1 MRLILV
7 IALSLM
13 ALPSWAN
20 QLKSVRIWPS
30 PDNTRVVLDMSSAP
44 NFNYFT
50 LTGPDRLVIDLKGA
64 SNAANL
70 ARIENN
76 SELVRKIRQSTPLEK
91 GGLRLVMDLSSAIK
105 PVVFP
110 LAPAGPYGHRLVIDL
125 PYEEKRSAAAVQS
138 TPVGGKGKGVV
149 IAIDPGHGGED
160 PGSIGPRRTY
170 EKRVTLAVSQKL
182 AALID
187 REPGMRA
194 VLTRRGDYFVDL
206 NKRSEIARKAK
217 ADLLV
222 SVHADSFHNATPRG
236 ASVWVLSTNRANREM
251 GSWLEKQEKQGEL
264 LGGVGKVLAESD
276 PNPYLAQTFLD
287 LSMDKSRA
295 EGYDVSR
302 QILRSMGKVA
312 RLHKKAPEHA
322 SLAVLKAPDIP
333 SVLVETG
340 FISNH
345 AEEKLLATASYQ
357 DQLARAI
364 FEGIRNYY
372 RAHPTKGAMLTGKGQ
387 ASRPAATT
395 RSAPVAQQPVSQP
408 RQVQLQPVVS
418 NKMPATARDGGA
430 TGTGAGVIKPYS
442 AAAQETGAPVSSVG
456 DYDKSRMLR
465 HVVQR
470 GESLSRLAEKHG
482 VSQSTLVE
490 INQLRSRD
498 IQIGQTIYI
507 PQQGQSRSA
516 APVRSDDKSQ
526 MIRHVVKRGESLSRL
541 AEKHGVSQSTLV
553 EINQLR
559 SRDIQIGQTI
569 YIPQQ
574 GQSRSAAPVR
584 SDDKSQMIRHVVKR
598 GESLSRLAEKHG
610 VSQARLVE
618 INKLKS
624 RDIQVGQVLY
634 IPQN

>member
-20 QLKSVRIWPS
+20 QLKSVRVWPS

-50 LTGPDRLVIDLKGA
+50 LSGPSRLVIDLKGA

-70 ARIENN
+70 ARIENK
-76 SELVRKIRQSTPLEK
+76 SELVRKIRESTPLEK
-91 GGLRLVMDLSSAIK
+91 GSMRLVLDLSSSIK

-125 PYEEKRSAAAVQS
+125 PYEEKGGATAQPA
-138 TPVGGKGKGVV
+138 PVGGQGKAIV

-170 EKRVTLAVSQKL
+170 EKRVTLSVSQKL

-194 VLTRRGDYFVDL
+194 VMTRRGDYFVDL

-222 SVHADSFHNATPRG
+222 SVHADSFHNSTPRG

-302 QILRSMGKVA
+302 QILRSMGRVA

-372 RAHPTKGAMLTGKGQ
+372 RSHPTKGPMMTGKGQ
-387 ASRPAATT
+387 QLAS
-395 RSAPVAQQPVSQP
+395 VSQP
-408 RQVQLQPVVS
+408 AAKKAAVAPAPRQQVA
-418 NKMPATARDGGA
+418 NRMPATVPSRSSDGGA
-430 TGTGAGVIKPYS
+430 PVSSVGSASGAGVIKPYKV
-442 AAAQETGAPVSSVG
+442 AAKEPSVPVASV
-456 DYDKSRMLR
+456 
-465 HVVQR
+465 Q
-470 GESLSRLAEKHG
+470 
-482 VSQSTLVE
+482 
-490 INQLRSRD
+490 
-498 IQIGQTIYI
+498 
-507 PQQGQSRSA
+507 
-516 APVRSDDKSQ
+516 SDDKSQ
-526 MIRHVVKRGESLSRL
+526 MIRHVVTRG
-541 AEKHGVSQSTLV
+541 Q
-553 EINQLR
+553 
-559 SRDIQIGQTI
+559 
-569 YIPQQ
+569 
-574 GQSRSAAPVR
+574 
-584 SDDKSQMIRHVVKR
+584 
-598 GESLSRLAEKHG
+598 SLSRLAEKHG

-624 RDIQVGQVLY
+624 RDIQIGQVLY

>member
-1 MRLILV
+1 VRLILV

-20 QLKSVRIWPS
+20 QLKSVRVWPS

-50 LTGPDRLVIDLKGA
+50 LSGPSRLVIDLKGA

-70 ARIENN
+70 ARIENK
-76 SELVRKIRQSTPLEK
+76 SELVRKIRESTPLEK
-91 GGLRLVMDLSSAIK
+91 GSMRLVLDLSSSIK

-125 PYEEKRSAAAVQS
+125 PYEEKGGATAQPA
-138 TPVGGKGKGVV
+138 PVGGQGKAIV

-194 VLTRRGDYFVDL
+194 VMTRRGDYFVDL

-222 SVHADSFHNATPRG
+222 SVHADSFHNSTPRG

-302 QILRSMGKVA
+302 QILRSMGRVA

-372 RAHPTKGAMLTGKGQ
+372 RSHPTKGPMMTGKGQ
-387 ASRPAATT
+387 QLAS
-395 RSAPVAQQPVSQP
+395 VSQP
-408 RQVQLQPVVS
+408 AAKKAAVAPAPRQQVA
-418 NKMPATARDGGA
+418 NRMPATVPSRSSDGGA
-430 TGTGAGVIKPYS
+430 PVSSVGSASGAGVIKPYKV
-442 AAAQETGAPVSSVG
+442 AAKEPSMPVASS
-456 DYDKSRMLR
+456 
-465 HVVQR
+465 QR
-470 GESLSRLAEKHG
+470 
-482 VSQSTLVE
+482 
-490 INQLRSRD
+490 
-498 IQIGQTIYI
+498 
-507 PQQGQSRSA
+507 
-516 APVRSDDKSQ
+516 DDKSQ
-526 MIRHVVKRGESLSRL
+526 MIRHVVTRG
-541 AEKHGVSQSTLV
+541 Q
-553 EINQLR
+553 
-559 SRDIQIGQTI
+559 
-569 YIPQQ
+569 
-574 GQSRSAAPVR
+574 
-584 SDDKSQMIRHVVKR
+584 
-598 GESLSRLAEKHG
+598 SLSRLAEKHG

-624 RDIQVGQVLY
+624 RDIQIGQVLY

>member
-1 MRLILV
+1 MILIV
-7 IALSLM
+7 VLSLL
-13 ALPSWAN
+13 ALPSYAN
-20 QLKSVRIWPS
+20 QLKSVRVWPS

-50 LTGPDRLVIDLKGA
+50 LSGPSRLVIDLKGA

-76 SELVRKIRQSTPLEK
+76 SELVRKIRESTPLEK
-91 GGLRLVMDLSSAIK
+91 GSLRLVLDLSSAIK

-125 PYEEKRSAAAVQS
+125 PYEERGAAATVQS
-138 TPVGGKGKGVV
+138 APVGGQGKAIV

-170 EKRVTLAVSQKL
+170 EKRVTLSVSQKL

-194 VLTRRGDYFVDL
+194 VMTRRGDYFVDL
-206 NKRSEIARKAK
+206 NKRSEIARKGK

-222 SVHADSFHNATPRG
+222 SVHADSFHNSTPRG

-295 EGYDVSR
+295 EGYEVSR

-364 FEGIRNYY
+364 FEGIRTYY
-372 RAHPTKGAMLTGKGQ
+372 RSHPTKGPMMTGKGQ
-387 ASRPAATT
+387 QVAKA
-395 RSAPVAQQPVSQP
+395 APVVKKAAAPQQ
-408 RQVQLQPVVS
+408 QVV
-418 NKMPATARDGGA
+418 NRMPATSSDGAPVSSVGSA
-430 TGTGAGVIKPYS
+430 SGAGVIKPYKV
-442 AAAQETGAPVSSVG
+442 AAKEPSVPVSSVQST
-456 DYDKSRMLR
+456 DKSKMLR
-465 HVVQR
+465 HVVTR
-470 GESLSRLAEKHG
+470 G
-482 VSQSTLVE
+482 Q
-490 INQLRSRD
+490 
-498 IQIGQTIYI
+498 
-507 PQQGQSRSA
+507 
-516 APVRSDDKSQ
+516 
-526 MIRHVVKRGESLSRL
+526 
-541 AEKHGVSQSTLV
+541 
-553 EINQLR
+553 
-559 SRDIQIGQTI
+559 
-569 YIPQQ
+569 
-574 GQSRSAAPVR
+574 
-584 SDDKSQMIRHVVKR
+584 
-598 GESLSRLAEKHG
+598 SLSRLAEKHG

-624 RDIQVGQVLY
+624 RDIQIGQVLY
-634 IPQN
+634 IPR

>member
-1 MRLILV
+1 
-7 IALSLM
+7 M

-44 NFNYFT
+44 NYNYFT

-222 SVHADSFHNATPRG
+222 SVHADSFHNSTPRG

-387 ASRPAATT
+387 VSQPVATT
-395 RSAPVAQQPVSQP
+395 RPAPVARQPVSQP
-408 RQVQLQPVVS
+408 RQTQSQPVVT
-418 NKMPATARDGGA
+418 NKMPATARDS
-430 TGTGAGVIKPYS
+430 GTASGSGAGVIKPYS
-442 AAAQETGAPVSSVG
+442 AATQESGAPVSSVG
-456 DYDKSRMLR
+456 DYDKSRML
-465 HVVQR
+465 
-470 GESLSRLAEKHG
+470 
-482 VSQSTLVE
+482 
-490 INQLRSRD
+490 
-498 IQIGQTIYI
+498 
-507 PQQGQSRSA
+507 
-516 APVRSDDKSQ
+516 
-526 MIRHVVKRGESLSRL
+526 RHVVKRGESLSRL

-574 GQSRSAAPVR
+574 GQSRAAAPVR

-624 RDIQVGQVLY
+624 RNIQVGQVLY

>member
-7 IALSLM
+7 LLLSLL
-13 ALPSWAN
+13 ALPSYAN
-20 QLKSVRIWPS
+20 QLKSVRVWPS

-50 LTGPDRLVIDLKGA
+50 LSGPSRLVIDLKGA
-64 SNAANL
+64 SNVANL
-70 ARIENN
+70 TRIENK
-76 SELVRKIRQSTPLEK
+76 SELVRKIRESTPLEK
-91 GGLRLVMDLSSAIK
+91 GSLRLVLDLSDPIK

-125 PYEEKRSAAAVQS
+125 PYEEKGAAAVQS
-138 TPVGGKGKGVV
+138 APVGGQGKAIV

-194 VLTRRGDYFVDL
+194 VMTRRGDYFVDL
-206 NKRSEIARKAK
+206 NKRSEIARKGK

-222 SVHADSFHNATPRG
+222 SVHADSFHNSTPRG

-295 EGYDVSR
+295 EGYEVSR

-345 AEEKLLATASYQ
+345 GEEKLLATASYQ

-364 FEGIRNYY
+364 FEGIRTYY
-372 RAHPTKGAMLTGKGQ
+372 RSHPTKGPMMTGKGQ
-387 ASRPAATT
+387 QVARTSQPAAKKAVVAA
-395 RSAPVAQQPVSQP
+395 APQQ
-408 RQVQLQPVVS
+408 QVT
-418 NKMPATARDGGA
+418 NRMPATVTSNGGGA
-430 TGTGAGVIKPYS
+430 PVRSVSGGSGAGVIKPYKV
-442 AAAQETGAPVSSVG
+442 AAKESSAPVTSTQATQP
-456 DYDKSRMLR
+456 KMLR
-465 HVVQR
+465 HVVTR
-470 GESLSRLAEKHG
+470 G
-482 VSQSTLVE
+482 Q
-490 INQLRSRD
+490 
-498 IQIGQTIYI
+498 
-507 PQQGQSRSA
+507 
-516 APVRSDDKSQ
+516 
-526 MIRHVVKRGESLSRL
+526 
-541 AEKHGVSQSTLV
+541 
-553 EINQLR
+553 
-559 SRDIQIGQTI
+559 
-569 YIPQQ
+569 
-574 GQSRSAAPVR
+574 
-584 SDDKSQMIRHVVKR
+584 
-598 GESLSRLAEKHG
+598 SLSRLAEKHG
-610 VSQARLVE
+610 VSQAKLVE

-624 RDIQVGQVLY
+624 RDIQIGQVLY
-634 IPQN
+634 IPQT

>member
-20 QLKSVRIWPS
+20 QLKSVRVWPS

-44 NFNYFT
+44 NYNYFT

-64 SNAANL
+64 NNVANL
-70 ARIENN
+70 ARIGNN
-76 SELVRKIRQSTPLEK
+76 SELVRKIRESSPLEK
-91 GGLRLVMDLSSAIK
+91 GGLRLVLDLSSTIK

-125 PYEEKRSAAAVQS
+125 PYEEKRSAAAVQA

-222 SVHADSFHNATPRG
+222 SVHADSFHNSTPRG

-345 AEEKLLATASYQ
+345 AEEKLLATPAYQ
-357 DQLARAI
+357 DKLARAI

-372 RAHPTKGAMLTGKGQ
+372 RAHPTKGALLSGKGQ

-395 RSAPVAQQPVSQP
+395 RPAPVAQQSVSQP
-408 RQVQLQPVVS
+408 RQVQSQPVVT

-430 TGTGAGVIKPYS
+430 ATSSGAGVIKPYS
-442 AAAQETGAPVSSVG
+442 AAAQETGAPVSNVG

-465 HVVQR
+465 HVVKR
-470 GESLSRLAEKHG
+470 GESLSRLAERHG

-541 AEKHGVSQSTLV
+541 AEK
-553 EINQLR
+553 N
-559 SRDIQIGQTI
+559 
-569 YIPQQ
+569 
-574 GQSRSAAPVR
+574 
-584 SDDKSQMIRHVVKR
+584 
-598 GESLSRLAEKHG
+598 G

>member
-1 MRLILV
+1 
-7 IALSLM
+7 M

-125 PYEEKRSAAAVQS
+125 PYEEKRSAAAVQA

-194 VLTRRGDYFVDL
+194 VMTRRGDYFVDL

-222 SVHADSFHNATPRG
+222 SVHADSFHNSTPRG

-387 ASRPAATT
+387 VSQPVATT
-395 RSAPVAQQPVSQP
+395 RPAPVARQPVSQP
-408 RQVQLQPVVS
+408 RQTQSQPVVT

-430 TGTGAGVIKPYS
+430 GSGSGAGVIKPYS
-442 AAAQETGAPVSSVG
+442 AAAQESGAPVSSVG
-456 DYDKSRMLR
+456 DYDKSQML
-465 HVVQR
+465 
-470 GESLSRLAEKHG
+470 
-482 VSQSTLVE
+482 
-490 INQLRSRD
+490 
-498 IQIGQTIYI
+498 
-507 PQQGQSRSA
+507 
-516 APVRSDDKSQ
+516 
-526 MIRHVVKRGESLSRL
+526 RHVVKRGESLSRL

-574 GQSRSAAPVR
+574 GQSRAAAPVR

-624 RDIQVGQVLY
+624 RNIQVGQVLY

>member
-44 NFNYFT
+44 NYNYFT

-194 VLTRRGDYFVDL
+194 VMTRRGDYFVDL

-222 SVHADSFHNATPRG
+222 SIHADSFHNSTPRG

-387 ASRPAATT
+387 VSQPVATT
-395 RSAPVAQQPVSQP
+395 RPAPVARHPVSQP
-408 RQVQLQPVVS
+408 RQTQSQPVVT
-418 NKMPATARDGGA
+418 NKMPATARDSGTA
-430 TGTGAGVIKPYS
+430 TGSGAGVIKPYS
-442 AAAQETGAPVSSVG
+442 AAAQESGAPVSSVG
-456 DYDKSRMLR
+456 DYDKSRML
-465 HVVQR
+465 
-470 GESLSRLAEKHG
+470 
-482 VSQSTLVE
+482 
-490 INQLRSRD
+490 
-498 IQIGQTIYI
+498 
-507 PQQGQSRSA
+507 
-516 APVRSDDKSQ
+516 
-526 MIRHVVKRGESLSRL
+526 RHVVKRGESLSRL

-574 GQSRSAAPVR
+574 GQSRAAAPVR

-624 RDIQVGQVLY
+624 RNIQVGQVLY

>member
-1 MRLILV
+1 
-7 IALSLM
+7 M

-20 QLKSVRIWPS
+20 QLKSVRVWPS

-44 NFNYFT
+44 NYNYFT

-64 SNAANL
+64 NNVANL
-70 ARIENN
+70 ARIGNN
-76 SELVRKIRQSTPLEK
+76 SELVRKIRESSPLEK
-91 GGLRLVMDLSSAIK
+91 GGLRLVLDLSSTIK

-125 PYEEKRSAAAVQS
+125 PYEEKRSAAAVQA

-222 SVHADSFHNATPRG
+222 SVHADSFHNSTPRG

-345 AEEKLLATASYQ
+345 AEEKLLATPAYQ
-357 DQLARAI
+357 DKLARAI

-372 RAHPTKGAMLTGKGQ
+372 RAHPTKGALLSGKGQ

-395 RSAPVAQQPVSQP
+395 RPAPVAPQSVSQP
-408 RQVQLQPVVS
+408 KQVQSQPVVT

-430 TGTGAGVIKPYS
+430 ATSSGAGVIKPYS
-442 AAAQETGAPVSSVG
+442 AAAQETGAPVSNVG

-465 HVVQR
+465 HVVKR
-470 GESLSRLAEKHG
+470 GESLSRLAERHG

-541 AEKHGVSQSTLV
+541 AEK
-553 EINQLR
+553 N
-559 SRDIQIGQTI
+559 
-569 YIPQQ
+569 
-574 GQSRSAAPVR
+574 
-584 SDDKSQMIRHVVKR
+584 
-598 GESLSRLAEKHG
+598 G

>member
-222 SVHADSFHNATPRG
+222 SVHADSFHNSTPRG

-408 RQVQLQPVVS
+408 RQVQSQPVVS

-430 TGTGAGVIKPYS
+430 ATGSGAGVIKPYS

-526 MIRHVVKRGESLSRL
+526 MIRHVVQRGESLSRL
-541 AEKHGVSQSTLV
+541 AEK
-553 EINQLR
+553 
-559 SRDIQIGQTI
+559 
-569 YIPQQ
+569 Y
-574 GQSRSAAPVR
+574 
-584 SDDKSQMIRHVVKR
+584 
-598 GESLSRLAEKHG
+598 G
-610 VSQARLVE
+610 VSQARLAE

-624 RDIQVGQVLY
+624 REIQIGQVLY

>member
-1 MRLILV
+1 
-7 IALSLM
+7 M

-222 SVHADSFHNATPRG
+222 SVHADSFHNSTPRG

-395 RSAPVAQQPVSQP
+395 RPASVAQQPVSQP
-408 RQVQLQPVVS
+408 RQVQSQPVVS
-418 NKMPATARDGGA
+418 NKMPATARDGGAA

-541 AEKHGVSQSTLV
+541 AEKHGVSQ
-553 EINQLR
+553 
-559 SRDIQIGQTI
+559 
-569 YIPQQ
+569 
-574 GQSRSAAPVR
+574 
-584 SDDKSQMIRHVVKR
+584 
-598 GESLSRLAEKHG
+598 
-610 VSQARLVE
+610 ARLVE

>member
-1 MRLILV
+1 
-7 IALSLM
+7 M

-44 NFNYFT
+44 NYNYFT

-194 VLTRRGDYFVDL
+194 VMTRRGDYFVDL

-222 SVHADSFHNATPRG
+222 SIHADSFHNSTPRG

-387 ASRPAATT
+387 VSQPVATT
-395 RSAPVAQQPVSQP
+395 RPAPVARQPVSQP
-408 RQVQLQPVVS
+408 RQTQSQPVVT

-430 TGTGAGVIKPYS
+430 GSGSGAGVIKPYS
-442 AAAQETGAPVSSVG
+442 AAAQESGAPVSSVG
-456 DYDKSRMLR
+456 DYDKSRML
-465 HVVQR
+465 
-470 GESLSRLAEKHG
+470 
-482 VSQSTLVE
+482 
-490 INQLRSRD
+490 
-498 IQIGQTIYI
+498 
-507 PQQGQSRSA
+507 
-516 APVRSDDKSQ
+516 
-526 MIRHVVKRGESLSRL
+526 RHVVKRGESLSRL

-574 GQSRSAAPVR
+574 GQSRATAPVR

-624 RDIQVGQVLY
+624 RNIQVGQVLY

>member
-20 QLKSVRIWPS
+20 QLKSVRVWPS

-44 NFNYFT
+44 NYNYFT

-64 SNAANL
+64 NNVANL
-70 ARIENN
+70 ASIGNN
-76 SELVRKIRQSTPLEK
+76 SELVRKIRESSPLEK
-91 GGLRLVMDLSSAIK
+91 GGLRLVLDLSSTIK

-125 PYEEKRSAAAVQS
+125 PYEEKRSAAAVQA

-222 SVHADSFHNATPRG
+222 SVHADSFHNSTPRG

-302 QILRSMGKVA
+302 QILSSMGKVA

-345 AEEKLLATASYQ
+345 AEEKLLATPAYQ
-357 DQLARAI
+357 DKLARAI

-372 RAHPTKGAMLTGKGQ
+372 RAHPTKGALLSGKGQ

-395 RSAPVAQQPVSQP
+395 RPAPVAQQSVSQP
-408 RQVQLQPVVS
+408 RQVQSQPVVT

-430 TGTGAGVIKPYS
+430 ATSSGAGVIKPYS
-442 AAAQETGAPVSSVG
+442 AAAQETGAPVSNVG

-465 HVVQR
+465 HVVKR
-470 GESLSRLAEKHG
+470 GESLSRLAERHG

-516 APVRSDDKSQ
+516 APVRSDDKPQ

-541 AEKHGVSQSTLV
+541 AEK
-553 EINQLR
+553 N
-559 SRDIQIGQTI
+559 
-569 YIPQQ
+569 
-574 GQSRSAAPVR
+574 
-584 SDDKSQMIRHVVKR
+584 
-598 GESLSRLAEKHG
+598 G

>member
-1 MRLILV
+1 
-7 IALSLM
+7 M

-222 SVHADSFHNATPRG
+222 SVHADSFHNSTPRG

-408 RQVQLQPVVS
+408 RQVQSQPVVS
-418 NKMPATARDGGA
+418 NKMPATARDGGGA

-541 AEKHGVSQSTLV
+541 AEKHGVSQ
-553 EINQLR
+553 
-559 SRDIQIGQTI
+559 
-569 YIPQQ
+569 
-574 GQSRSAAPVR
+574 
-584 SDDKSQMIRHVVKR
+584 
-598 GESLSRLAEKHG
+598 
-610 VSQARLVE
+610 ARLVE

>member
-1 MRLILV
+1 
-7 IALSLM
+7 M

-160 PGSIGPRRTY
+160 PGSIGPRRTD

-222 SVHADSFHNATPRG
+222 SVHADSFHNSTPRG

-372 RAHPTKGAMLTGKGQ
+372 RTHPTKGAMLTGKGQ

-395 RSAPVAQQPVSQP
+395 RPTSVAQQPVSQP
-408 RQVQLQPVVS
+408 RQVQSQPVVS
-418 NKMPATARDGGA
+418 NKMPATARDGGAA

-541 AEKHGVSQSTLV
+541 AEKHGVSQ
-553 EINQLR
+553 
-559 SRDIQIGQTI
+559 
-569 YIPQQ
+569 
-574 GQSRSAAPVR
+574 
-584 SDDKSQMIRHVVKR
+584 
-598 GESLSRLAEKHG
+598 
-610 VSQARLVE
+610 ARLVE

>member
-20 QLKSVRIWPS
+20 QLKSVRVWPS

-44 NFNYFT
+44 NYNYFT

-64 SNAANL
+64 NNVANL
-70 ARIENN
+70 ASIGNN
-76 SELVRKIRQSTPLEK
+76 SELVRKIRESSPLEK
-91 GGLRLVMDLSSAIK
+91 GGLRLVLDLSSNIK

-125 PYEEKRSAAAVQS
+125 PYEEKRSAAAVQA
-138 TPVGGKGKGVV
+138 TPVGGKGKVVV

-222 SVHADSFHNATPRG
+222 SVHADSFHNSTPRG

-302 QILRSMGKVA
+302 QILSSMGKVA

-345 AEEKLLATASYQ
+345 AEEKLLATPAYQ
-357 DQLARAI
+357 DKLARAI

-395 RSAPVAQQPVSQP
+395 RPAPVAQQSVSQP
-408 RQVQLQPVVS
+408 RQVQSQPVVT

-430 TGTGAGVIKPYS
+430 ATSSGAGVIKPYS
-442 AAAQETGAPVSSVG
+442 AAAQETGAPVSNVG

-465 HVVQR
+465 HVVKR
-470 GESLSRLAEKHG
+470 GESLSRLAERHG

-541 AEKHGVSQSTLV
+541 AEK
-553 EINQLR
+553 N
-559 SRDIQIGQTI
+559 
-569 YIPQQ
+569 
-574 GQSRSAAPVR
+574 
-584 SDDKSQMIRHVVKR
+584 
-598 GESLSRLAEKHG
+598 G

>member
-1 MRLILV
+1 MILV

-44 NFNYFT
+44 NYNYFT

-194 VLTRRGDYFVDL
+194 VMTRRGDYFVDL

-222 SVHADSFHNATPRG
+222 SVHADSFHNSTPRG

-387 ASRPAATT
+387 VSQPVATT
-395 RSAPVAQQPVSQP
+395 RPAPVARQPVSQP
-408 RQVQLQPVVS
+408 RQTQSQPVVT
-418 NKMPATARDGGA
+418 NKMPATARDS
-430 TGTGAGVIKPYS
+430 GTASGSGVGVIKPYS
-442 AAAQETGAPVSSVG
+442 AAAQESGAPVSSVG
-456 DYDKSRMLR
+456 DYDKSRML
-465 HVVQR
+465 
-470 GESLSRLAEKHG
+470 
-482 VSQSTLVE
+482 
-490 INQLRSRD
+490 
-498 IQIGQTIYI
+498 
-507 PQQGQSRSA
+507 
-516 APVRSDDKSQ
+516 
-526 MIRHVVKRGESLSRL
+526 RHVVKRGESLSRL

-553 EINQLR
+553 ESNQLR

-624 RDIQVGQVLY
+624 RNIQVGQVLY

>member
-1 MRLILV
+1 
-7 IALSLM
+7 M

-44 NFNYFT
+44 NYNYFT

-76 SELVRKIRQSTPLEK
+76 SELVRKIRQSTPLDK

-194 VLTRRGDYFVDL
+194 VMTRRGDYFVDL

-222 SVHADSFHNATPRG
+222 SVHADSFHNSTPRG

-387 ASRPAATT
+387 VSQPVATT
-395 RSAPVAQQPVSQP
+395 RPAPVARQPVSQP
-408 RQVQLQPVVS
+408 RQAQAQPVVT
-418 NKMPATARDGGA
+418 NKMPATARDSGTA
-430 TGTGAGVIKPYS
+430 TGSGAGVIKPYS
-442 AAAQETGAPVSSVG
+442 AAAQESGAPVSSVG
-456 DYDKSRMLR
+456 DYDKSRML
-465 HVVQR
+465 
-470 GESLSRLAEKHG
+470 
-482 VSQSTLVE
+482 
-490 INQLRSRD
+490 
-498 IQIGQTIYI
+498 
-507 PQQGQSRSA
+507 
-516 APVRSDDKSQ
+516 
-526 MIRHVVKRGESLSRL
+526 RHVVKRGESLSRL

-574 GQSRSAAPVR
+574 GQSRAAAPVR

-624 RDIQVGQVLY
+624 RNIQVGQVLY

>member
-1 MRLILV
+1 
-7 IALSLM
+7 M
-13 ALPSWAN
+13 ALPTWAN
-20 QLKSVRIWPS
+20 QLKSVRVWPS

-50 LTGPDRLVIDLKGA
+50 LTGPSRLVIDLKGA

-70 ARIENN
+70 ARIENK
-76 SELVRKIRQSTPLEK
+76 SELVRKIRESTPLEQ
-91 GGLRLVMDLSSAIK
+91 GSLRLVLDLSSSIK

-125 PYEEKRSAAAVQS
+125 PYEEKGSATAQPA
-138 TPVGGKGKGVV
+138 PVGGQGKAIV

-170 EKRVTLAVSQKL
+170 EKRVTLSVSQKL

-222 SVHADSFHNATPRG
+222 SVHADSFHNSTPRG

-295 EGYDVSR
+295 EGYEVSR
-302 QILRSMGKVA
+302 QILRSMGRVA

-364 FEGIRNYY
+364 FEGIRAYY
-372 RAHPTKGAMLTGKGQ
+372 RSHPTKGPMLTGKAQ
-387 ASRPAATT
+387 QVASKQATSRPAPASRPVAA
-395 RSAPVAQQPVSQP
+395 SKPAAQPVQ
-408 RQVQLQPVVS
+408 QVVT
-418 NKMPATARDGGA
+418 NRMPATEPYRVGDGGA
-430 TGTGAGVIKPYS
+430 PVSSVGSASGAGVIKPYKV
-442 AAAQETGAPVSSVG
+442 AAKEPSAPVSSVQSN
-456 DYDKSRMLR
+456 DKSR
-465 HVVQR
+465 
-470 GESLSRLAEKHG
+470 
-482 VSQSTLVE
+482 
-490 INQLRSRD
+490 
-498 IQIGQTIYI
+498 
-507 PQQGQSRSA
+507 
-516 APVRSDDKSQ
+516 
-526 MIRHVVKRGESLSRL
+526 MIRHVVTRG
-541 AEKHGVSQSTLV
+541 Q
-553 EINQLR
+553 
-559 SRDIQIGQTI
+559 
-569 YIPQQ
+569 
-574 GQSRSAAPVR
+574 
-584 SDDKSQMIRHVVKR
+584 
-598 GESLSRLAEKHG
+598 SLSRLAEKHG

-624 RDIQVGQVLY
+624 REIQIGQVLY
-634 IPQN
+634 IPQD

>member
-1 MRLILV
+1 
-7 IALSLM
+7 M

-44 NFNYFT
+44 NYNYFT

-125 PYEEKRSAAAVQS
+125 PYEEKRSAAAVQA

-222 SVHADSFHNATPRG
+222 SIHADSFHNSTPRG

-387 ASRPAATT
+387 VSQPVATT
-395 RSAPVAQQPVSQP
+395 RPAPVARQPVSQP
-408 RQVQLQPVVS
+408 RQTQSQPVVT
-418 NKMPATARDGGA
+418 NKMPATARDS
-430 TGTGAGVIKPYS
+430 GTVSGSGAGVIKPYS
-442 AAAQETGAPVSSVG
+442 AATQESGAPVSSVG

-465 HVVQR
+465 HVVKR
-470 GESLSRLAEKHG
+470 GESLSRLAETHG

-507 PQQGQSRSA
+507 PQQGQSRAA

-526 MIRHVVKRGESLSRL
+526 ML
-541 AEKHGVSQSTLV
+541 
-553 EINQLR
+553 
-559 SRDIQIGQTI
+559 
-569 YIPQQ
+569 
-574 GQSRSAAPVR
+574 
-584 SDDKSQMIRHVVKR
+584 RHVVKR

-624 RDIQVGQVLY
+624 RNIQVGQVLY

>member
-1 MRLILV
+1 M
-7 IALSLM
+7 
-13 ALPSWAN
+13 
-20 QLKSVRIWPS
+20 
-30 PDNTRVVLDMSSAP
+30 VLDMSSAP
-44 NFNYFT
+44 NYNYFT

-194 VLTRRGDYFVDL
+194 VMTRRGDYFVDL

-222 SVHADSFHNATPRG
+222 SIHADSFHNSTPRG

-387 ASRPAATT
+387 VSQPVATT
-395 RSAPVAQQPVSQP
+395 RPAPVARQPVSQP
-408 RQVQLQPVVS
+408 RQTQSQPVVT
-418 NKMPATARDGGA
+418 NKMPATVRDGGA
-430 TGTGAGVIKPYS
+430 GSGSGAGVIKPYS
-442 AAAQETGAPVSSVG
+442 AAAQESGAPVSSVG
-456 DYDKSRMLR
+456 DYDKSRML
-465 HVVQR
+465 
-470 GESLSRLAEKHG
+470 
-482 VSQSTLVE
+482 
-490 INQLRSRD
+490 
-498 IQIGQTIYI
+498 
-507 PQQGQSRSA
+507 
-516 APVRSDDKSQ
+516 
-526 MIRHVVKRGESLSRL
+526 RHVVKRGESLSRL

-574 GQSRSAAPVR
+574 GQSRAAAPVR

-624 RDIQVGQVLY
+624 RNIQVGQVLY

>member
-20 QLKSVRIWPS
+20 QLKSVRVWPS

-44 NFNYFT
+44 NYNYFT

-64 SNAANL
+64 NNVANL
-70 ARIENN
+70 ARIGNN
-76 SELVRKIRQSTPLEK
+76 SELVRKIRESSPLEK
-91 GGLRLVMDLSSAIK
+91 GGLRLVLDLSSTIK

-125 PYEEKRSAAAVQS
+125 PYEEKRSAAAVQA

-222 SVHADSFHNATPRG
+222 SVHADSFHNSTPRG

-345 AEEKLLATASYQ
+345 AEEKLLATPAYQ
-357 DQLARAI
+357 DKLARAI

-372 RAHPTKGAMLTGKGQ
+372 RVHPTKGAMLTGKGQ

-395 RSAPVAQQPVSQP
+395 RPATVAQQSVSQP
-408 RQVQLQPVVS
+408 RQVQSQPVVT

-430 TGTGAGVIKPYS
+430 ATSSGAGVIKPYS
-442 AAAQETGAPVSSVG
+442 AAAQETGAPVSNVG

-465 HVVQR
+465 HVVKR
-470 GESLSRLAEKHG
+470 GESLSRLAERHG
-482 VSQSTLVE
+482 VSQSRLVE

-541 AEKHGVSQSTLV
+541 AEK
-553 EINQLR
+553 N
-559 SRDIQIGQTI
+559 
-569 YIPQQ
+569 
-574 GQSRSAAPVR
+574 
-584 SDDKSQMIRHVVKR
+584 
-598 GESLSRLAEKHG
+598 G

>member
-20 QLKSVRIWPS
+20 QLKSVRVWPS

-44 NFNYFT
+44 NYNYFT

-64 SNAANL
+64 NNVANL
-70 ARIENN
+70 ARIGNN
-76 SELVRKIRQSTPLEK
+76 SELVRKIRESSPLEK
-91 GGLRLVMDLSSAIK
+91 GGLRLVLDLSSTIK

-125 PYEEKRSAAAVQS
+125 PYEEKRSAAAVQA

-222 SVHADSFHNATPRG
+222 SVHADSFHNSTPRG

-345 AEEKLLATASYQ
+345 AEEKLLATPAYQ
-357 DQLARAI
+357 DKLARAI

-395 RSAPVAQQPVSQP
+395 RPAPVAQQSVSQP
-408 RQVQLQPVVS
+408 RQVQSQPVVT

-430 TGTGAGVIKPYS
+430 ATSSGAGVIKPYS
-442 AAAQETGAPVSSVG
+442 AAAQETGAPVSNVG

-465 HVVQR
+465 HVVKR
-470 GESLSRLAEKHG
+470 GESLSRLAERHG

-516 APVRSDDKSQ
+516 APIRSDDKSQ

-541 AEKHGVSQSTLV
+541 AEK
-553 EINQLR
+553 N
-559 SRDIQIGQTI
+559 
-569 YIPQQ
+569 
-574 GQSRSAAPVR
+574 
-584 SDDKSQMIRHVVKR
+584 
-598 GESLSRLAEKHG
+598 G

>member
-7 IALSLM
+7 IALSLL

-20 QLKSVRIWPS
+20 QLKSVRVWPS

-44 NFNYFT
+44 NYNYFT

-64 SNAANL
+64 SNVTNL
-70 ARIENN
+70 TRIENK
-76 SELVRKIRQSTPLEK
+76 SELVRKIRESSPLEK
-91 GGLRLVMDLSSAIK
+91 GGLRLVLDLSSAIK

-125 PYEEKRSAAAVQS
+125 PYEEKASATAQAA
-138 TPVGGKGKGVV
+138 PVGGKGKGVV

-222 SVHADSFHNATPRG
+222 SVHADSFHNSTPRG

-302 QILRSMGKVA
+302 QILRSLGRVA

-345 AEEKLLATASYQ
+345 AEEKLLATSSYQ

-387 ASRPAATT
+387 ASNKQAAVSRPAPA
-395 RSAPVAQQPVSQP
+395 SKPVAVNKPAAQPVQ
-408 RQVQLQPVVS
+408 QVVT
-418 NKMPATARDGGA
+418 NRMPATEPNRSSDGGA
-430 TGTGAGVIKPYS
+430 PVSSVGGSSSGAGVIKPYVV
-442 AAAQETGAPVSSVG
+442 AAKEPSVPVTSVQSN
-456 DYDKSRMLR
+456 DKASMLR
-465 HVVQR
+465 HVVTR
-470 GESLSRLAEKHG
+470 GQSLSRLAEK
-482 VSQSTLVE
+482 
-490 INQLRSRD
+490 
-498 IQIGQTIYI
+498 Y
-507 PQQGQSRSA
+507 
-516 APVRSDDKSQ
+516 
-526 MIRHVVKRGESLSRL
+526 
-541 AEKHGVSQSTLV
+541 
-553 EINQLR
+553 
-559 SRDIQIGQTI
+559 
-569 YIPQQ
+569 
-574 GQSRSAAPVR
+574 
-584 SDDKSQMIRHVVKR
+584 
-598 GESLSRLAEKHG
+598 G

-624 RDIQVGQVLY
+624 RDIQIGQVLY
-634 IPQN
+634 IPQK

>member
-1 MRLILV
+1 
-7 IALSLM
+7 M

-44 NFNYFT
+44 NYNYFT

-194 VLTRRGDYFVDL
+194 VMTRRGDYFVDL

-222 SVHADSFHNATPRG
+222 SIHADSFHNSTPRG

-387 ASRPAATT
+387 VSQPVATT
-395 RSAPVAQQPVSQP
+395 RPAPVARQPVSQP
-408 RQVQLQPVVS
+408 RQTQSQPVVT
-418 NKMPATARDGGA
+418 NKMPATARDGG
-430 TGTGAGVIKPYS
+430 TGSGSGAGVIKPYS
-442 AAAQETGAPVSSVG
+442 AAAQESGAPVSSVG
-456 DYDKSRMLR
+456 DYDKSRML
-465 HVVQR
+465 
-470 GESLSRLAEKHG
+470 
-482 VSQSTLVE
+482 
-490 INQLRSRD
+490 
-498 IQIGQTIYI
+498 
-507 PQQGQSRSA
+507 
-516 APVRSDDKSQ
+516 
-526 MIRHVVKRGESLSRL
+526 RHVVKRGESLSRL

-574 GQSRSAAPVR
+574 GQSRAAAPVR

-624 RDIQVGQVLY
+624 RNIQVGQVLY

>member
-222 SVHADSFHNATPRG
+222 SVHADSFHNSTPRG

-408 RQVQLQPVVS
+408 RQVQSQPVVS

-430 TGTGAGVIKPYS
+430 ATGSGAGVIKPYS

-456 DYDKSRMLR
+456 DYDKSQMLR
-465 HVVQR
+465 HVVQ
-470 GESLSRLAEKHG
+470 
-482 VSQSTLVE
+482 
-490 INQLRSRD
+490 
-498 IQIGQTIYI
+498 
-507 PQQGQSRSA
+507 
-516 APVRSDDKSQ
+516 
-526 MIRHVVKRGESLSRL
+526 RGESLSRL

>member
-1 MRLILV
+1 
-7 IALSLM
+7 M

-44 NFNYFT
+44 NYNYFT

-125 PYEEKRSAAAVQS
+125 PYEEKRSAAAVQA

-194 VLTRRGDYFVDL
+194 VMTRRGDYFVDL

-222 SVHADSFHNATPRG
+222 SVHADSFHNSTPRG

-387 ASRPAATT
+387 VSQPVATT
-395 RSAPVAQQPVSQP
+395 RPAPVARQPVSQP
-408 RQVQLQPVVS
+408 RQTQSQPVVT

-430 TGTGAGVIKPYS
+430 GSGSGAGVIKPYS
-442 AAAQETGAPVSSVG
+442 AAAQESGAPVSSVG
-456 DYDKSRMLR
+456 DYDKSRML
-465 HVVQR
+465 
-470 GESLSRLAEKHG
+470 
-482 VSQSTLVE
+482 
-490 INQLRSRD
+490 
-498 IQIGQTIYI
+498 
-507 PQQGQSRSA
+507 
-516 APVRSDDKSQ
+516 
-526 MIRHVVKRGESLSRL
+526 RHVVKRGESLSRL

-574 GQSRSAAPVR
+574 GQSRAAAPVR

-624 RDIQVGQVLY
+624 RNIQVGQVLY

>member
-1 MRLILV
+1 MILV
-7 IALSLM
+7 FVLSLM
-13 ALPSWAN
+13 ALPTWAN
-20 QLKSVRIWPS
+20 QLKSVRVWPS

-50 LTGPDRLVIDLKGA
+50 LTGPNRLVIDLKGA
-64 SNAANL
+64 SNATNL
-70 ARIENN
+70 ARIENK
-76 SELVRKIRQSTPLEK
+76 SELVRKIRESTPLEK
-91 GGLRLVMDLSSAIK
+91 GGLRLVLDLGSAIK

-125 PYEEKRSAAAVQS
+125 PYEEKGSAAAQPA
-138 TPVGGKGKGVV
+138 PVGGHGKAIV

-222 SVHADSFHNATPRG
+222 SVHADSFHNSTPRG

-295 EGYDVSR
+295 EGYYVSR
-302 QILRSMGKVA
+302 QILRSLGKVA
-312 RLHKKAPEHA
+312 RLHKRAPEHA

-345 AEEKLLATASYQ
+345 AEEQLLATASYQ

-372 RAHPTKGAMLTGKGQ
+372 RAHPTKGAMLTGKGV
-387 ASRPAATT
+387 ASAPASTHKQVAASKPASARQVASKPAA
-395 RSAPVAQQPVSQP
+395 
-408 RQVQLQPVVS
+408 VQSQPVVT
-418 NKMPATARDGGA
+418 NRMPATVRDSGSASGSA
-430 TGTGAGVIKPYS
+430 SGAGVIKPYS
-442 AAAQETGAPVSSVG
+442 EAAKETGAPVTSV
-456 DYDKSRMLR
+456 
-465 HVVQR
+465 Q
-470 GESLSRLAEKHG
+470 ENE
-482 VSQSTLVE
+482 
-490 INQLRSRD
+490 
-498 IQIGQTIYI
+498 
-507 PQQGQSRSA
+507 
-516 APVRSDDKSQ
+516 KSQ
-526 MIRHVVKRGESLSRL
+526 MIRHVVTRGQSLSRL
-541 AEKHGVSQSTLV
+541 AEK
-553 EINQLR
+553 
-559 SRDIQIGQTI
+559 
-569 YIPQQ
+569 Y
-574 GQSRSAAPVR
+574 
-584 SDDKSQMIRHVVKR
+584 
-598 GESLSRLAEKHG
+598 G
-610 VSQARLVE
+610 VSQARLAE

-624 RDIQVGQVLY
+624 REIQIGQVLY
-634 IPQN
+634 IPKQ

>member
-194 VLTRRGDYFVDL
+194 VMTRRGDYFVDL

-222 SVHADSFHNATPRG
+222 SIHADSFHNSTPRG

-387 ASRPAATT
+387 ASRPVATT

-408 RQVQLQPVVS
+408 MQVQSQPVVT
-418 NKMPATARDGGA
+418 NKMPATARDGGVA
-430 TGTGAGVIKPYS
+430 SGSGAGVIKPYS
-442 AAAQETGAPVSSVG
+442 AAAQESGAPVSSVG
-456 DYDKSRMLR
+456 DYDKSRML
-465 HVVQR
+465 
-470 GESLSRLAEKHG
+470 
-482 VSQSTLVE
+482 
-490 INQLRSRD
+490 
-498 IQIGQTIYI
+498 
-507 PQQGQSRSA
+507 
-516 APVRSDDKSQ
+516 
-526 MIRHVVKRGESLSRL
+526 RHVVKRGESLSRL

-624 RDIQVGQVLY
+624 RNIQVGQVLY

>member
-1 MRLILV
+1 
-7 IALSLM
+7 M

-44 NFNYFT
+44 NYNYFT

-194 VLTRRGDYFVDL
+194 VMTRRGDYFVDL

-222 SVHADSFHNATPRG
+222 SVHADSFHNSTPRG

-387 ASRPAATT
+387 ASQPAATT

-408 RQVQLQPVVS
+408 RQVQSQPVVS

-430 TGTGAGVIKPYS
+430 ATGSGAGVIKPYS

-541 AEKHGVSQSTLV
+541 AEKHGVSQ
-553 EINQLR
+553 
-559 SRDIQIGQTI
+559 
-569 YIPQQ
+569 
-574 GQSRSAAPVR
+574 
-584 SDDKSQMIRHVVKR
+584 
-598 GESLSRLAEKHG
+598 
-610 VSQARLVE
+610 ARLVE

>member
-222 SVHADSFHNATPRG
+222 SVHADSFHNSTPRG

-387 ASRPAATT
+387 VSQPVATT
-395 RSAPVAQQPVSQP
+395 RPAPVARQPVSQP
-408 RQVQLQPVVS
+408 RQTQSQPVVT

-430 TGTGAGVIKPYS
+430 GSGSGAGVIKPYS
-442 AAAQETGAPVSSVG
+442 AAAQESGAPVSSVG
-456 DYDKSRMLR
+456 DYDKSRML
-465 HVVQR
+465 
-470 GESLSRLAEKHG
+470 
-482 VSQSTLVE
+482 
-490 INQLRSRD
+490 
-498 IQIGQTIYI
+498 
-507 PQQGQSRSA
+507 
-516 APVRSDDKSQ
+516 
-526 MIRHVVKRGESLSRL
+526 RHVVKRGESLSRL

>member
-44 NFNYFT
+44 NYNYFT
-50 LTGPDRLVIDLKGA
+50 LAGPDRLVIDLKGA
-64 SNAANL
+64 SNATNL
-70 ARIENN
+70 ARVENN
-76 SELVRKIRQSTPLEK
+76 SELVRKIRESTPLEK
-91 GGLRLVMDLSSAIK
+91 GGLRLVLDLSSAIK

-138 TPVGGKGKGVV
+138 TPVGGKGRGVV

-222 SVHADSFHNATPRG
+222 SVHADSFHNSTPRG

-302 QILRSMGKVA
+302 QILRSLGKVA

-345 AEEKLLATASYQ
+345 AEEKLLATSSYQ

-372 RAHPTKGAMLTGKGQ
+372 RAHPTKGAMLTGKGL

-395 RSAPVAQQPVSQP
+395 RSAPVASQPVSQP
-408 RQVQLQPVVS
+408 KPVQSQPVVT
-418 NKMPATARDGGA
+418 NKMPATVRDGAAA
-430 TGTGAGVIKPYS
+430 TGSGAGVIKPYS
-442 AAAQETGAPVSSVG
+442 EAAQDSGAPVSNVG
-456 DYDKSRMLR
+456 DYDKSRML
-465 HVVQR
+465 
-470 GESLSRLAEKHG
+470 
-482 VSQSTLVE
+482 
-490 INQLRSRD
+490 
-498 IQIGQTIYI
+498 
-507 PQQGQSRSA
+507 
-516 APVRSDDKSQ
+516 
-526 MIRHVVKRGESLSRL
+526 RHVVKRGESLSRL

-574 GQSRSAAPVR
+574 GQSRAAAPVR

-624 RDIQVGQVLY
+624 RNIQVGQVLY

>member
-222 SVHADSFHNATPRG
+222 SVHADSFHNSTPRG

-395 RSAPVAQQPVSQP
+395 RPAPVARQPVSQP
-408 RQVQLQPVVS
+408 KQVQSQPVVS

-430 TGTGAGVIKPYS
+430 ATGSGAGVIKPYS

-456 DYDKSRMLR
+456 DYDKSRMFR
-465 HVVQR
+465 HVVQ
-470 GESLSRLAEKHG
+470 
-482 VSQSTLVE
+482 
-490 INQLRSRD
+490 
-498 IQIGQTIYI
+498 
-507 PQQGQSRSA
+507 
-516 APVRSDDKSQ
+516 
-526 MIRHVVKRGESLSRL
+526 RGESLSRL

>member
-194 VLTRRGDYFVDL
+194 VMTRRGDYFVDL

-222 SVHADSFHNATPRG
+222 SIHADSFHNSTPRG

-387 ASRPAATT
+387 VSQPVATT
-395 RSAPVAQQPVSQP
+395 RPAPVARQPVSQP
-408 RQVQLQPVVS
+408 RQTQSQPVVT
-418 NKMPATARDGGA
+418 NKMPATARDS
-430 TGTGAGVIKPYS
+430 GTASGSGAGVIKPYS
-442 AAAQETGAPVSSVG
+442 AATQESGAPVSSVG
-456 DYDKSRMLR
+456 DYDKSRML
-465 HVVQR
+465 
-470 GESLSRLAEKHG
+470 
-482 VSQSTLVE
+482 
-490 INQLRSRD
+490 
-498 IQIGQTIYI
+498 
-507 PQQGQSRSA
+507 
-516 APVRSDDKSQ
+516 
-526 MIRHVVKRGESLSRL
+526 RHVVKRGESLSRL

-574 GQSRSAAPVR
+574 GQSRAAAPVR

-624 RDIQVGQVLY
+624 RNIQVGQVLY

>member
-44 NFNYFT
+44 NYNYFT

-194 VLTRRGDYFVDL
+194 VMTRRGDYFVDL

-222 SVHADSFHNATPRG
+222 SIHADSFHNSTPRG

-387 ASRPAATT
+387 VSQPVTTT
-395 RSAPVAQQPVSQP
+395 RPAPVARQPVSQP
-408 RQVQLQPVVS
+408 RQTQSQPVVT

-430 TGTGAGVIKPYS
+430 GSGSGAGVIKPYS
-442 AAAQETGAPVSSVG
+442 TAAQESGAPVSSVG
-456 DYDKSRMLR
+456 DYDKSRML
-465 HVVQR
+465 
-470 GESLSRLAEKHG
+470 
-482 VSQSTLVE
+482 
-490 INQLRSRD
+490 
-498 IQIGQTIYI
+498 
-507 PQQGQSRSA
+507 
-516 APVRSDDKSQ
+516 
-526 MIRHVVKRGESLSRL
+526 RHVVKRGESLSRL

-574 GQSRSAAPVR
+574 GQSRAAAPVR

-624 RDIQVGQVLY
+624 RNIQVGQVLY

>member
-20 QLKSVRIWPS
+20 QLKSVRVWPS

-44 NFNYFT
+44 NYNYFT

-64 SNAANL
+64 NNVANL
-70 ARIENN
+70 ASIGNN
-76 SELVRKIRQSTPLEK
+76 SELVRKIRESSPLEK
-91 GGLRLVMDLSSAIK
+91 GGLRLVLDLSSTIK

-125 PYEEKRSAAAVQS
+125 PYEEKRSAAAVQA

-222 SVHADSFHNATPRG
+222 SVHADSFHNSTPRG

-302 QILRSMGKVA
+302 QILSSMGKVA

-345 AEEKLLATASYQ
+345 AEEKLLATPAYQ
-357 DQLARAI
+357 DKLARAI

-372 RAHPTKGAMLTGKGQ
+372 RAHPTKGALLSGKGQ

-395 RSAPVAQQPVSQP
+395 RPAPVAQQSVSQP
-408 RQVQLQPVVS
+408 RQVQSQPVVT

-430 TGTGAGVIKPYS
+430 ATSSGAGVIKPYS
-442 AAAQETGAPVSSVG
+442 AAAQETGAPVSNVG

-465 HVVQR
+465 HVVKR
-470 GESLSRLAEKHG
+470 GESLSRLAERHG

-541 AEKHGVSQSTLV
+541 AEK
-553 EINQLR
+553 N
-559 SRDIQIGQTI
+559 
-569 YIPQQ
+569 
-574 GQSRSAAPVR
+574 
-584 SDDKSQMIRHVVKR
+584 
-598 GESLSRLAEKHG
+598 G

>member
-44 NFNYFT
+44 NYNYFT

-194 VLTRRGDYFVDL
+194 VMTRRGDYFVDL

-222 SVHADSFHNATPRG
+222 SIHADSFHNSTPRG

-364 FEGIRNYY
+364 FEGVRNYY

-387 ASRPAATT
+387 VSQPVATT
-395 RSAPVAQQPVSQP
+395 RPAPVARQPVSQP
-408 RQVQLQPVVS
+408 RQVQSQPVVT

-430 TGTGAGVIKPYS
+430 GSGSGAGVIKPYS
-442 AAAQETGAPVSSVG
+442 AAAQESGAPVSSVG
-456 DYDKSRMLR
+456 DYDKSRML
-465 HVVQR
+465 
-470 GESLSRLAEKHG
+470 
-482 VSQSTLVE
+482 
-490 INQLRSRD
+490 
-498 IQIGQTIYI
+498 
-507 PQQGQSRSA
+507 
-516 APVRSDDKSQ
+516 
-526 MIRHVVKRGESLSRL
+526 RHVVKRGESLSRL

-574 GQSRSAAPVR
+574 GQSRAAAPVR

-624 RDIQVGQVLY
+624 RNIQVGQVLY